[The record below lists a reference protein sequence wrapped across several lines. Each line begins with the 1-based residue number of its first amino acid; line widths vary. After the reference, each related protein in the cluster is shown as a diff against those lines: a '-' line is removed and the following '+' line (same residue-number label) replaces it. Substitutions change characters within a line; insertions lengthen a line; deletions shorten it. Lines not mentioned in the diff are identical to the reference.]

1 MKLRQNTAIA
11 VICLCLAVPAAG
23 QDGLRNFLFTKGTD
37 NNLMFSNPAFLDSW
51 KGKMSVAELSFFKQD
66 GALKALEESPDSWAL
81 KAGTESYCR
90 ASDKICFHGDLS
102 WYDFQGKGMGGQIL
116 MDPAYN
122 PINFLENTESTSG
135 LKKKE
140 LYSLSGGM
148 SLALNENL
156 SLGISSKYVAGDF
169 TKVKDPRFSNIWM
182 DLNLDAGVRYV
193 FSDNLSLGAS
203 LKWRSTLEQFK
214 GSIFGETGRQY
225 YIDNDKG
232 GFFGTITELSGDN
245 NYVSDSNFRPMK
257 NNWYGAA
264 VQAYIKDC
272 FSSEISFMLRD
283 GYFGKKSSTSATFFE
298 FSGMK
303 LAYDGMLTLPYG
315 RNLRQLSIHAGFESL
330 GNNENDVETTTPVG
344 GSTIYIYK
352 RQNHIFDRSVFS
364 ADLDYRWMR
373 NVESS
378 YPDLV
383 LGARADFHSLTQRTE
398 LQAYYRNQDIA
409 HVEAA
414 VYAQKTFPVKRILFS
429 VDAALSAYTGFG
441 TKKDDGTIAS
451 SSSTTLRSFDG
462 YLDKHFEFETAP
474 RAGVSLAFTFTL
486 PCKGGIAPYLKL
498 SDRFTTLTKDN
509 EYLDGKTRNAAAVV
523 LGCNF

>member
-182 DLNLDAGVRYV
+182 DLCVDAGIRSVLTG
-193 FSDNLSLGAS
+193 DISLGAS
-203 LKWRSTLEQFK
+203 LKWRSTLEQLK

-283 GYFGKKSSTSATFFE
+283 GYFGKKSSTSA
-298 FSGMK
+298 
-303 LAYDGMLTLPYG
+303 
-315 RNLRQLSIHAGFESL
+315 
-330 GNNENDVETTTPVG
+330 
-344 GSTIYIYK
+344 
-352 RQNHIFDRSVFS
+352 
-364 ADLDYRWMR
+364 
-373 NVESS
+373 
-378 YPDLV
+378 
-383 LGARADFHSLTQRTE
+383 
-398 LQAYYRNQDIA
+398 
-409 HVEAA
+409 
-414 VYAQKTFPVKRILFS
+414 
-429 VDAALSAYTGFG
+429 
-441 TKKDDGTIAS
+441 
-451 SSSTTLRSFDG
+451 
-462 YLDKHFEFETAP
+462 
-474 RAGVSLAFTFTL
+474 
-486 PCKGGIAPYLKL
+486 
-498 SDRFTTLTKDN
+498 
-509 EYLDGKTRNAAAVV
+509 
-523 LGCNF
+523 